1 MLASIGSLLVIE
13 LCGILVGFTLALT
26 GSGGSTL
33 GIPLLL
39 YVVGVD
45 DMHLVI
51 GTSALA
57 LSVNAYTSLIP
68 HARAGNVLWRDGVI
82 FAMTGVAGALAATEL
97 GKRVDSGT
105 LIILFAI
112 LMLAVA
118 MVMLHR
124 SLQQPD
130 NHDEQPVSH
139 RKLRLS
145 STGLASG
152 TVAGFFGVGG
162 GFIIVPSLIL
172 ATRMAT
178 AKAIGT
184 SLVGVGSF
192 GLATAFSYAH
202 AGWVDWPLAFKFII
216 GGIIGGWLGAQAV
229 KKLSAKKGALD
240 RIFAMALVTI
250 AIYMMAAN

>member
-1 MLASIGSLLVIE
+1 MASIGSLLVIE

-39 YVVGVD
+39 YVVGID

-68 HARAGNVLWRDGVI
+68 HARAGNVLWRDGI
-82 FAMTGVAGALAATEL
+82 LFALTGVAGALAATEL
-97 GKRVDSGT
+97 GKRVDSDT

-118 MVMLHR
+118 AVMFHR
-124 SLQQPD
+124 STQQPD
-130 NHDEQPVSH
+130 NNLTRHVNH
-139 RKLRLS
+139 RKLRLT

-172 ATRMAT
+172 ATRMTT

-202 AGWVDWPLAFKFII
+202 AGWVDWPLAGKFIV
-216 GGIIGGWLGAQAV
+216 GGIFGGWLGALAV
-229 KKLSAKKGALD
+229 KKLSAKKGMLD
-240 RIFAMALVTI
+240 RIFSVMLVSIAL
-250 AIYMMAAN
+250 YMMATF